1 MRLTTASL
9 EGARGNGTLLNVDTV
24 DMEVVSADGTRLAVR
39 RFGHGVPVVMI
50 HGSAGGLDSWSDVAR
65 LLAGEFEVWVYARRG
80 YAPSG
85 GVRGQKTFADDV
97 ADVAAVAAA
106 VGGRPHLVGGS
117 YGATTVLH
125 AIRGT
130 AARFRSAAVFEPPL
144 FAAGP
149 DLAQPLM
156 EYRELVQR
164 GNYAAAA
171 RLFAS
176 RVARV
181 PASLLGP
188 SPDPGLGADPAEMA
202 RQAAEANGCLHD
214 LEAMAAD
221 QPSIDRWEGIDVP
234 MLVMQGEQTWA
245 PMPATMD
252 ALVNALPATT
262 DRAVLTGQSH
272 FATHTAP
279 QLFAETLH
287 NFFRRTA

>member
-80 YAPSG
+80 YAHSG

-144 FAAGP
+144 G
-149 DLAQPLM
+149 
-156 EYRELVQR
+156 EREGQTCR
-164 GNYAAAA
+164 E
-171 RLFAS
+171 RCERS
-176 RVARV
+176 R
-181 PASLLGP
+181 
-188 SPDPGLGADPAEMA
+188 
-202 RQAAEANGCLHD
+202 
-214 LEAMAAD
+214 
-221 QPSIDRWEGIDVP
+221 
-234 MLVMQGEQTWA
+234 T
-245 PMPATMD
+245 
-252 ALVNALPATT
+252 
-262 DRAVLTGQSH
+262 
-272 FATHTAP
+272 
-279 QLFAETLH
+279 
-287 NFFRRTA
+287 RRP